1 MSLGSN
7 GQKHPT
13 AREKQS
19 LKLHERQVALS
30 KHEPSSPSHF
40 NRVMSL
46 TLLHLEIYGSF
57 LHTYTN
63 TFKYKYQIQK
73 NHMGT

>member
-1 MSLGSN
+1 MNLGSN

-19 LKLHERQVALS
+19 LKLNERQVALN

-40 NRVMSL
+40 NIVMTL
-46 TLLHLEIYGSF
+46 TLLSLKIYGSF

-63 TFKYKYQIQK
+63 TFKYKYQIRE